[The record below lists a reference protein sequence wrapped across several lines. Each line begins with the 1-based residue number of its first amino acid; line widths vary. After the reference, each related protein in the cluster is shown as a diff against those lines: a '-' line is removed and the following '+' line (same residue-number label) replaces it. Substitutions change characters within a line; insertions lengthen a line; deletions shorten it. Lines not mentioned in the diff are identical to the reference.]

1 METVNTQEN
10 NTQAQENPAAI
21 ENKTYTQDEV
31 NNIVK
36 ERLGRERA
44 KYEGFEELKEKAARF
59 DELEEEKKTE
69 LQKAQE
75 RAEELEKKLSSLEKE
90 KTIRAMREKVAQEKG
105 VPVDLLTGETEEAC
119 SAQANGILQFAN
131 GTGYPAVRDAG
142 EPAKITKASTRQQF
156 AEWAKKNL

>member
-10 NTQAQENPAAI
+10 NTQAQADPAPI

-75 RAEELEKKLSSLEKE
+75 KAEELERKLNDLEKE
-90 KTIRAMREKVAQEKG
+90 KTIRAMREKIAQEKG

-119 SAQANGILQFAN
+119 SAQADGILQFAN

-142 EPAKITKASTRQQF
+142 EPAKTTKASTRQQF

>member
-119 SAQANGILQFAN
+119 SAQADGILQFAN